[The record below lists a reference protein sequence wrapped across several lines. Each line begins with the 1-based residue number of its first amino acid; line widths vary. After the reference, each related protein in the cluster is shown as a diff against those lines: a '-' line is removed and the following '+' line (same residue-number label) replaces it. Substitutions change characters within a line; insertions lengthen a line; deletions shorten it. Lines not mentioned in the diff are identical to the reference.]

1 VNRTEKRRGAPTTTD
16 HDALPV
22 EEAVRAVRTSSRR
35 KQVLDAAVQ
44 VMQRTG
50 FHQMSMQALA
60 DEAGVS
66 VGLIYKYFGGKEEI
80 LLATIVS
87 ILDTFRDQIEPAM
100 EAAGDDPV
108 ERLAAGIRRY
118 IEIVDENLDATV
130 LTYRESRTL
139 DAAGRARIKELEVE
153 TSAPLRSALDD
164 GIAAGIMEPIDVD
177 LMVFDILLLAH
188 GWALK
193 HWHFGAIYTLDDYIR
208 LQTRLVLNTTLKA
221 ARRGEYAHFLR

>member
-1 VNRTEKRRGAPTTTD
+1 MTTD

-80 LLATIVS
+80 LLATIAS
-87 ILDTFRDQIEPAM
+87 LLDTFRDQIEPAM

-130 LTYRESRTL
+130 LTYRES
-139 DAAGRARIKELEVE
+139 
-153 TSAPLRSALDD
+153 
-164 GIAAGIMEPIDVD
+164 
-177 LMVFDILLLAH
+177 
-188 GWALK
+188 
-193 HWHFGAIYTLDDYIR
+193 
-208 LQTRLVLNTTLKA
+208 
-221 ARRGEYAHFLR
+221 